1 MKLSPRVFR
10 VFSDVVRTGIIDI
23 SELGVLDT
31 TGGEREERVAGD
43 AETGDT
49 RLEGIAVIVRC
60 SDEMERDEIDVRNR
74 AFVYRFKQKVPPCI
88 EFYPRSR

>member
-1 MKLSPRVFR
+1 MKLNPRVFR
-10 VFSDVVRTGIIDI
+10 VFSDVVRTGIIDT
-23 SELGVLDT
+23 SEFGVPDM

-43 AETGDT
+43 AETGDP

-60 SDEMERDEIDVRNR
+60 SDEMERDETDVRNK
-74 AFVYRFKQKVPPCI
+74 AFVYRFNQKEPPCM